1 MTERGNPA
9 IRIRLEPEL
18 ADESQKAFPA
28 VKGRSGGLS
37 LAIRRLLYLALDK
50 PMPKQYGETWRA
62 HGVDELEELVREIE
76 TGPPPELETLKKLQ
90 TEAQVLLEDEVH
102 DAVDVARLRAFLG
115 RVLCPHLVMPCPGC
129 PPQQCRFGRMP

>member
-18 ADESQKAFPA
+18 TEQSQEAFPA

-50 PMPKQYGETWRA
+50 TMPKQFGETWRA
-62 HGVDELEELVREIE
+62 HGIDELEELVRELE
-76 TGPPPELETLKKLQ
+76 TGPPPEPDALQRLQ
-90 TEAQVLLEDEVH
+90 TEAQELLNDEDH
-102 DAVDVARLRAFLG
+102 DAVDVTRLRAILG
-115 RVLCPHLVMPCPGC
+115 RVLCLREPKPKT
-129 PPQQCRFGRMP
+129 